1 MSEHQDSGSERSME
15 LLPPVTGDAL
25 APPVGVEPAG
35 GRRSGAAATG
45 RDLAA
50 LANVLVARLPTTQ
63 AIQQALALGLR
74 LLPEGRAV
82 QLFAVE
88 DASAR
93 RLVTVGEATRQH
105 EGGAASSHDER
116 EPGDTLGFGALYDQQ
131 VLASRKQVPAGDT
144 LLVPLVTAEDALAGV
159 LAVTLDDASARA
171 VGLPSLASLSATLTV
186 LVERWRREQARARWT
201 QALLAL
207 GRLADPPALGERDAV
222 PGSEQHTEAE
232 AQLLRDAG
240 AVLRASLPP
249 GALLVL
255 RADAQGDLRRVDA
268 GEAGE
273 GGKGEAADAG
283 QPTAAQLARRM
294 EHGAPRV
301 ADPKTDGPLWKA
313 LAPVRAALEQQAGR
327 QLDTVALAPVVD
339 RGSLVA
345 LFAFQ
350 LVAQTIGLEDALAL
364 AGAVATAAGAG
375 MRALRMAEEASAG
388 ARARDAFTSH
398 AAHELRGPLTS
409 LKGYA
414 QLLARQARKNT
425 VQVPD
430 SILRSAEAIEEQSA
444 RMADMVCEL
453 LDASRIQRCTLAPL
467 QPTRVDLVALATKVV
482 ERQRVSSPLEIVL
495 ASDESSLPG
504 VWDAQRVEQILR
516 DLLDNA
522 IRYSP
527 QGQPVSV
534 RLSRAGD
541 MARVSVRDEGVGI
554 EERDQPHIFDYLYR
568 AAGAEQ
574 RNLSGLGLGLFICR
588 YLAGRMGGRLTLARS
603 SAAAPTGSEFE
614 LLLPLARDA

>member
-131 VLASRKQVPAGDT
+131 VLASRKQVRAGDT
-144 LLVPLVTAEDALAGV
+144 LLVPLVTAEDALAGA

-171 VGLPSLASLSATLTV
+171 IGLPSLASLSATLTV
-186 LVERWRREQARARWT
+186 LVERWRREQARARRT

-207 GRLADPPALGERDAV
+207 GRLADPPALGERGAV

-273 GGKGEAADAG
+273 GGKGEAADAA
-283 QPTAAQLARRM
+283 QLTAAELARRM
-294 EHGAPRV
+294 KHGAPRV

-375 MRALRMAEEASAG
+375 MRALRMADEASAG
-388 ARARDAFTSH
+388 ARARDAFISH

-425 VQVPD
+425 VPD
-430 SILRSAEAIEEQSA
+430 SMLRSAEAIEEQSA
-444 RMADMVCEL
+444 RMADMVGEL
-453 LDASRIQRCTLAPL
+453 LDASRIQRGTLELLP
-467 QPTRVDLVALATKVV
+467 PTRVDLVALATKVV

-588 YLAGRMGGRLTLARS
+588 YLAGRVGGRLTLARS

>member
-1 MSEHQDSGSERSME
+1 
-15 LLPPVTGDAL
+15 
-25 APPVGVEPAG
+25 
-35 GRRSGAAATG
+35 
-45 RDLAA
+45 
-50 LANVLVARLPTTQ
+50 
-63 AIQQALALGLR
+63 
-74 LLPEGRAV
+74 
-82 QLFAVE
+82 
-88 DASAR
+88 
-93 RLVTVGEATRQH
+93 
-105 EGGAASSHDER
+105 
-116 EPGDTLGFGALYDQQ
+116 
-131 VLASRKQVPAGDT
+131 
-144 LLVPLVTAEDALAGV
+144 
-159 LAVTLDDASARA
+159 
-171 VGLPSLASLSATLTV
+171 
-186 LVERWRREQARARWT
+186 
-201 QALLAL
+201 
-207 GRLADPPALGERDAV
+207 
-222 PGSEQHTEAE
+222 
-232 AQLLRDAG
+232 
-240 AVLRASLPP
+240 
-249 GALLVL
+249 
-255 RADAQGDLRRVDA
+255 VD
-268 GEAGE
+268 AGE
-273 GGKGEAADAG
+273 GGKGEAADAA
-283 QPTAAQLARRM
+283 QLTAAELARRM

-301 ADPKTDGPLWKA
+301 ANPKTDGPLWEA

-327 QLDTVALAPVVD
+327 QLNTVALAPVVD

-388 ARARDAFTSH
+388 ARARDAFISH

-425 VQVPD
+425 VPD
-430 SILRSAEAIEEQSA
+430 SMLRSAEAIEEQSA
-444 RMADMVCEL
+444 RMADMVGEL
-453 LDASRIQRCTLAPL
+453 LDASRIQRGTLELLP
-467 QPTRVDLVALATKVV
+467 PTRVDLVALATKVV

-603 SAAAPTGSEFE
+603 SAAAHTGSEFE

>member
-25 APPVGVEPAG
+25 ASPVGVEPAG

-88 DASAR
+88 DAGAC

-105 EGGAASSHDER
+105 EGGVASSHDKR

-131 VLASRKQVPAGDT
+131 VLASRKQVRAGDT
-144 LLVPLVTAEDALAGV
+144 LLVPLVTAEDAMAGV

-186 LVERWRREQARARWT
+186 LVERWRREQARARRA

-207 GRLADPPALGERDAV
+207 GRLADPPALGERGAV
-222 PGSEQHTEAE
+222 PGSEQHAEAE
-232 AQLLRDAG
+232 AQLLCDAG
-240 AVLRASLPP
+240 AVLRAALLP

-273 GGKGEAADAG
+273 AGKGEAAEA
-283 QPTAAQLARRM
+283 QLTAAELARRM

-301 ADPKTDGPLWKA
+301 ADPKTDGPLWEA

-327 QLDTVALAPVVD
+327 QLDTVALVPVMD

-345 LFAFQ
+345 LFAFP
-350 LVAQTIGLEDALAL
+350 LAAQTIGLEDALAL

-388 ARARDAFTSH
+388 ARARDAFISH

-425 VQVPD
+425 IPVPD
-430 SILRSAEAIEEQSA
+430 SMLRSAEAIEEQSV
-444 RMADMVCEL
+444 RMADMVGEL
-453 LDASRIQRCTLAPL
+453 LDASRIQRGTLELLP
-467 QPTRVDLVALATKVV
+467 PTRVDLVALATKVV

-495 ASDESSLPG
+495 ASDEPSLLG
-504 VWDAQRVEQILR
+504 VWDAARVEQILR

-534 RLSRAGD
+534 RLSRAGG
-541 MARVSVRDEGVGI
+541 MARVAVRDEGVGI

-614 LLLPLARDA
+614 LLLPLAQGA

>member
-1 MSEHQDSGSERSME
+1 ME

-88 DASAR
+88 DACAR
-93 RLVTVGEATRQH
+93 RLVKVSEATRQH

-116 EPGDTLGFGALYDQQ
+116 EPGGTLGFGALYDQQ
-131 VLASRKQVPAGDT
+131 VLASRKQVRAGDT

-171 VGLPSLASLSATLTV
+171 IGSPSLASLSATLTV
-186 LVERWRREQARARWT
+186 LVERWRREQARARRA

-207 GRLADPPALGERDAV
+207 GRLADPPALGERGAV
-222 PGSEQHTEAE
+222 PGSEQHAE

-240 AVLRASLPP
+240 AVLRAALLP

-255 RADAQGDLRRVDA
+255 RADAQGDLCRVDA

-273 GGKGEAADAG
+273 GGEAGKGEAADA
-283 QPTAAQLARRM
+283 QLTAAELARRM

-301 ADPKTDGPLWKA
+301 ANPKTDGPLWEA

-327 QLDTVALAPVVD
+327 QLNTVALAPVVD

-364 AGAVATAAGAG
+364 AGAVATATGAG

-388 ARARDAFTSH
+388 ARARDAFISH

-425 VQVPD
+425 VPD
-430 SILRSAEAIEEQSA
+430 SMLRSAEAIEEQSA
-444 RMADMVCEL
+444 RMADMVGEL
-453 LDASRIQRCTLAPL
+453 LDASRIQRGTLELLP
-467 QPTRVDLVALATKVV
+467 PTRVDLVALATKVV

-527 QGQPVSV
+527 QGQPVRI
-534 RLSRAGD
+534 RLSRAGG

>member
-1 MSEHQDSGSERSME
+1 MSEHQDSGSERSMD

-50 LANVLVARLPTTQ
+50 LTNVLIARLPTTQ

-88 DASAR
+88 DASVY
-93 RLVTVGEATRQH
+93 RLVTVGEVTRQH
-105 EGGAASSHDER
+105 EGDVASSHDKR

-131 VLASRKQVPAGDT
+131 VLASRKQVRAGDT
-144 LLVPLVTAEDALAGV
+144 LLVPLVTAEDTLAGV
-159 LAVTLDDASARA
+159 LAVTLDDTSARA
-171 VGLPSLASLSATLTV
+171 VGSPSLASLSATLTV
-186 LVERWRREQARARWT
+186 LVERWRREQARARRA

-207 GRLADPPALGERDAV
+207 GRLADPPVLGERGAV
-222 PGSEQHTEAE
+222 PGSEQHAEAE
-232 AQLLRDAG
+232 AHVLREAG
-240 AVLRASLPP
+240 AVLRAALLP

-255 RADAQGDLRRVDA
+255 RADAQGDLRRVDGGEA
-268 GEAGE
+268 GEAGK
-273 GGKGEAADAG
+273 GGKGEAAEA
-283 QPTAAQLARRM
+283 QLTAAELARRM

-301 ADPKTDGPLWKA
+301 ANPKTDGPLWEA
-313 LAPVRAALEQQAGR
+313 LAPVRAALERQAGC
-327 QLDTVALAPVVD
+327 QLDTVALVPVVD
-339 RGSLVA
+339 RGALVA
-345 LFAFQ
+345 LFAF
-350 LVAQTIGLEDALAL
+350 LLAAQTIGLEDALAL

-375 MRALRMAEEASAG
+375 MRALQMAEEASAG
-388 ARARDAFTSH
+388 ARARDAFISH

-425 VQVPD
+425 VPD
-430 SILRSAEAIEEQSA
+430 SMLRSAEAIEEQSA
-444 RMADMVCEL
+444 RMADMVGEL
-453 LDASRIQRCTLAPL
+453 LDASRIQRGTLELLP
-467 QPTRVDLVALATKVV
+467 PTRVDLVALATKVV

-516 DLLDNA
+516 DVLDNA

-527 QGQPVSV
+527 QGQPVSI
-534 RLSRAGD
+534 RLSRAGG
-541 MARVSVRDEGVGI
+541 MARVAVRDEGVGI

-588 YLAGRMGGRLTLARS
+588 YLAGRIGGRLTLARS

>member
-1 MSEHQDSGSERSME
+1 MSEHQDSGSERRME
-15 LLPPVTGDAL
+15 LRPPVPGAAL
-25 APPVGVEPAG
+25 ASPVGVEPAG

-88 DASAR
+88 DAGAG
-93 RLVTVGEATRQH
+93 RLVSGGGATSQH
-105 EGGAASSHDER
+105 EGGLASSHEKR
-116 EPGDTLGFGALYDQQ
+116 EPGDTLGLGALYDQQ
-131 VLASRKQVPAGDT
+131 VLASRKQVRAGDT
-144 LLVPLVTAEDALAGV
+144 LLMPLVTAEDAVAEV

-171 VGLPSLASLSATLTV
+171 IGSPSLASLSATLTV
-186 LVERWRREQARARWT
+186 LVERWRREQARARRA

-207 GRLADPPALGERDAV
+207 GRLADPPALGERGAV
-222 PGSEQHTEAE
+222 PGSEQHAEAE
-232 AQLLRDAG
+232 LLRDAG

-255 RADAQGDLRRVDA
+255 RADAQGDLCRVDA

-273 GGKGEAADAG
+273 DGKGEAADAA
-283 QPTAAQLARRM
+283 QLTAAELARRM

-301 ADPKTDGPLWKA
+301 ANPKTDGPLWEA

-327 QLDTVALAPVVD
+327 QLNTVALAPVVD

-388 ARARDAFTSH
+388 ARARDAFISH

-414 QLLARQARKNT
+414 QLLARQARTNT
-425 VQVPD
+425 VLVPHWM
-430 SILRSAEAIEEQSA
+430 LRSADATEGQSA
-444 RMADMVCEL
+444 RMADMVGEL
-453 LDASRIQRCTLAPL
+453 LDASRIQRGTLELLP
-467 QPTRVDLVALATKVV
+467 PTRVDLVALATKVV
-482 ERQRVSSPLEIVL
+482 EWQRVSSPLEIGL

-504 VWDAQRVEQILR
+504 MWDAQRVEQILR

-527 QGQPVSV
+527 QGQPVRI
-534 RLSRAGD
+534 RLSRAGG
-541 MARVSVRDEGVGI
+541 MARGSVRDEGVGI
-554 EERDQPHIFDYLYR
+554 EERDQP
-568 AAGAEQ
+568 
-574 RNLSGLGLGLFICR
+574 
-588 YLAGRMGGRLTLARS
+588 
-603 SAAAPTGSEFE
+603 
-614 LLLPLARDA
+614 

>member
-88 DASAR
+88 DAGAC

-105 EGGAASSHDER
+105 EGGVASSHDKR

-131 VLASRKQVPAGDT
+131 VLASRKQARAGDT

-171 VGLPSLASLSATLTV
+171 IGSPSLASLSATLTV
-186 LVERWRREQARARWT
+186 LVERWRREQARARRA

-207 GRLADPPALGERDAV
+207 GRLADPPALGERGAV
-222 PGSEQHTEAE
+222 PGSEQNAEAE

-240 AVLRASLPP
+240 AVLRAALPP
-249 GALLVL
+249 AALLVL
-255 RADAQGDLRRVDA
+255 RADAQGDLRRVDG
-268 GEAGE
+268 GEA
-273 GGKGEAADAG
+273 GKGEAAEV
-283 QPTAAQLARRM
+283 QLTAAELARRM

-301 ADPKTDGPLWKA
+301 ADPKTDGPLWEA

-327 QLDTVALAPVVD
+327 QLDTVALAPIVD

-345 LFAFQ
+345 LFAFP
-350 LVAQTIGLEDALAL
+350 LAARTIGLEDALAL

-388 ARARDAFTSH
+388 ARARDAFISH

-430 SILRSAEAIEEQSA
+430 SMLRSAEAIEEQSA
-444 RMADMVCEL
+444 RMADMVGEL
-453 LDASRIQRCTLAPL
+453 LDASRIQRGTLELLP
-467 QPTRVDLVALATKVV
+467 PTRVDLVALATKVV

-534 RLSRAGD
+534 RLSRAGG
-541 MARVSVRDEGVGI
+541 MARVAVRDEGVGI

>member
-131 VLASRKQVPAGDT
+131 VLASRKQVRAGDT
-144 LLVPLVTAEDALAGV
+144 LLVPLVTAEDALAGA

-171 VGLPSLASLSATLTV
+171 IGLPSLASLSATLTV
-186 LVERWRREQARARWT
+186 LVERWRREQARARRT

-207 GRLADPPALGERDAV
+207 GRLADPPALGERGAV

-273 GGKGEAADAG
+273 GGKGEAADAA
-283 QPTAAQLARRM
+283 QLTAAELARRM

-327 QLDTVALAPVVD
+327 QLNTVAFVPVVD
-339 RGSLVA
+339 RGNLVA
-345 LFAFQ
+345 LFAFP

-388 ARARDAFTSH
+388 ARARDAFISH

-425 VQVPD
+425 VPD
-430 SILRSAEAIEEQSA
+430 SMLRSAEAIEEQSA
-444 RMADMVCEL
+444 RMADMVGEL
-453 LDASRIQRCTLAPL
+453 LDASRIQRGTLELLP
-467 QPTRVDLVALATKVV
+467 PTRVDLVALATKVV
-482 ERQRVSSPLEIVL
+482 ERQRVSSPLEI
-495 ASDESSLPG
+495 
-504 VWDAQRVEQILR
+504 
-516 DLLDNA
+516 
-522 IRYSP
+522 YSP
-527 QGQPVSV
+527 QGQPVSI
-534 RLSRAGD
+534 RLSRAGG
-541 MARVSVRDEGVGI
+541 MARVAVRDEGVGI

-603 SAAAPTGSEFE
+603 SAAASTGSEFE

>member
-131 VLASRKQVPAGDT
+131 VLASRKQVRAGDT
-144 LLVPLVTAEDALAGV
+144 LLVPLVTAEDALAGAV
-159 LAVTLDDASARA
+159 AVTLDDASARA

-186 LVERWRREQARARWT
+186 LVERWRREQARTRRA

-207 GRLADPPALGERDAV
+207 GRLVDPPALGERGAV

-249 GALLVL
+249 GAMLVL
-255 RADAQGDLRRVDA
+255 RADTQGDLCRVDA

-273 GGKGEAADAG
+273 AGEAGKGEAGDAA
-283 QPTAAQLARRM
+283 QLTAAELARRM

-301 ADPKTDGPLWKA
+301 ANPKTDGPLWEA

-327 QLDTVALAPVVD
+327 QLNTVALAPVVD

-350 LVAQTIGLEDALAL
+350 LVAQTIGLEDAFAL

-430 SILRSAEAIEEQSA
+430 SMLRSAEAIEEQSA
-444 RMADMVCEL
+444 RMADMVGEL
-453 LDASRIQRCTLAPL
+453 LDASRIQRGTLELLP
-467 QPTRVDLVALATKVV
+467 PTRVDLVALATKVV

-527 QGQPVSV
+527 QGQPVRI
-534 RLSRAGD
+534 RLSRAGG

-588 YLAGRMGGRLTLARS
+588 YLAERMGGRLTQGRS
-603 SAAAPTGSEFE
+603 RAP
-614 LLLPLARDA
+614 